1 MRQIV
6 LLPLVTLVVCL
17 TIGSTNAQTTDNTT
31 VPHKRRVP
39 ARVIPVPRTVSPELQ
54 QAIAQPLDAQKASME
69 RVPES
74 AAGWRQVIAATNAS
88 VVHNFDELRA
98 AFPVHVE
105 RQTIAGVQTY
115 TITPNSIPAG
125 NRNRVLVHVHGGAYV
140 FYGGEV
146 GIGEAILMAS
156 HGKIKVISIDYRMP
170 PEHPFPAALEDA
182 VAVWREVI
190 KTLKPQNCGLFGS
203 SAGGGLTLA
212 TVHRLKELKVPL
224 PGALFAGTPWSDLT
238 KAGDTRFTNA
248 DIDDVLVTSDG
259 LLGAC
264 ARLYVGMHD
273 LKHPL
278 VSPVYGDLSGFPP
291 TILVSGTR
299 DLLLSDTVRVHR
311 KLCQAGVDA
320 RLHVFEG
327 LSHAQYLSLFQTPE
341 CRDAFGQVSSFFDEL
356 LGK

>member
-1 MRQIV
+1 
-6 LLPLVTLVVCL
+6 
-17 TIGSTNAQTTDNTT
+17 
-31 VPHKRRVP
+31 
-39 ARVIPVPRTVSPELQ
+39 
-54 QAIAQPLDAQKASME
+54 ME

-98 AFPVHVE
+98 AFPVQCRASDHRRGPDLHDHPQFDPRRKPEPSARPRSWRGLRLLRRRGRHRGSHPHGVSRE
-105 RQTIAGVQTY
+105 DQGHLDRLPDAAGASV
-115 TITPNSIPAG
+115 P
-125 NRNRVLVHVHGGAYV
+125 GG
-140 FYGGEV
+140 
-146 GIGEAILMAS
+146 
-156 HGKIKVISIDYRMP
+156 
-170 PEHPFPAALEDA
+170 ALEDA

-190 KTLKPQNCGLFGS
+190 KTLKPQNCGLLGSFGRWRADAGDGAQAERTEGAV
-203 SAGGGLTLA
+203 AGGS
-212 TVHRLKELKVPL
+212 
-224 PGALFAGTPWSDLT
+224 LFAGTPWSDLT
-238 KAGDTRFTNA
+238 KAGDTQFTNA

-327 LSHAQYLSLFQTPE
+327 LSHAQYLQSVP
-341 CRDAFGQVSSFFDEL
+341 DAGMPRRLRAGLVVLRRASGQVTETSIPSIPEP
-356 LGK
+356 

>member
-1 MRQIV
+1 
-6 LLPLVTLVVCL
+6 L
-17 TIGSTNAQTTDNTT
+17 
-31 VPHKRRVP
+31 
-39 ARVIPVPRTVSPELQ
+39 
-54 QAIAQPLDAQKASME
+54 
-69 RVPES
+69 
-74 AAGWRQVIAATNAS
+74 
-88 VVHNFDELRA
+88 
-98 AFPVHVE
+98 
-105 RQTIAGVQTY
+105 
-115 TITPNSIPAG
+115 
-125 NRNRVLVHVHGGAYV
+125 
-140 FYGGEV
+140 
-146 GIGEAILMAS
+146 
-156 HGKIKVISIDYRMP
+156 
-170 PEHPFPAALEDA
+170 
-182 VAVWREVI
+182 
-190 KTLKPQNCGLFGS
+190 TLKPQNCGLFGS

-238 KAGDTRFTNA
+238 KAGDTRYTNA